1 MRLILFRH
9 GPADTRDDRR
19 WPDDLQRP
27 LTERGTDRTRRAARG
42 IARLEPATS
51 HVLTS
56 PATRA
61 LETARLLHHAL
72 DLDAKPEIV
81 ETLAPGGPLRDT
93 LVRLGREGA
102 DTTVAVVG
110 HEPDLSQ
117 LAAALLFSAEA
128 GSLAFKK
135 AGACAIDCD
144 LPKRGHG
151 RLRWWLT
158 PSALRALRPVRKG
171 SVA

>member
-1 MRLILFRH
+1 MRIILFRH
-9 GPADTRDDRR
+9 GPAETRDDRR
-19 WPDDLQRP
+19 WPDDLERP
-27 LTERGTDRTRRAARG
+27 LTERGTSRTRRAARG
-42 IARLEPATS
+42 ITRLEPATS
-51 HVLTS
+51 RVLSS
-56 PATRA
+56 PASRA
-61 LETARLLHHAL
+61 LKTAELLHDAL
-72 DLDAKPEIV
+72 RLDGAPEV
-81 ETLAPGGPLRDT
+81 LECLAPGGSLRDT
-93 LVRLGREGA
+93 LVRLGKLGA
-102 DTTVAVVG
+102 DTPVAVVG

-128 GSLAFKK
+128 GALAFKK

-158 PSALRALRPVRKG
+158 PGALRALRPVRKG